1 MVALL
6 DFPKFPVS
14 FLVTLSP
21 NLIDFL
27 RDLTIEAIGAVV
39 LYIVLFYVLRTAFRQ
54 LDNDAA
60 LVSLNVSR
68 GPVLVIFIV
77 TSLVF
82 SLQDLDP
89 SNSDKWIETIKNIL
103 VASLYLVVTYWVSQ
117 LFTQVVVYYLKAYA
131 RKSEAAWD
139 DVLIPILER
148 TIPIIAYLIG
158 ISLFLDKI
166 GVNLTGIG
174 LAVGSITVVLGLS
187 VKEIL
192 GDFFGGLVL
201 LIDTPFQFGDVISV
215 NGSMAVIKSIGI
227 RVTKLYM
234 IDTHCEIYTPNSAL
248 GHKDIIN
255 LSRPTPHYAYS
266 LNIAVRVDADP
277 ETATR
282 ILREIVLGHPDTLG
296 DLDEKL
302 KQIDKYY
309 GWDQPTLPG
318 KLPKKEAGRLRLE
331 AEREVNRQMQKIEEE
346 FQDLVTK
353 IKGLER
359 GGLDTEEL
367 RVVLKEYVDVLNLV
381 GLRVVG
387 ERKGKRM
394 QYRLEEEQEAVL
406 KNTLIGLIRNW
417 YQIWLKDPDLVV
429 EDFNILPDEWE
440 QKLEILK
447 NKLNKLYQKMSNPQ
461 GDETRLDD
469 YAVKFVEWMHDNFKE
484 SKNVWKEP
492 KIRLMDIK
500 GSGMDFTVKF
510 YVDNIRLEHWERG
523 YRVNNEV
530 RREMIRRLRQAYIYN
545 V

>member
-6 DFPKFPVS
+6 DFSKIPEF

-21 NLIDFL
+21 NLVPFL
-27 RDLTIEAIGAVV
+27 VELTVEAIGAVV
-39 LYIVLFYVLRTAFRQ
+39 LYIILFYVLRSAFRQ

-68 GPVLVIFIV
+68 GPVLAIFILG
-77 TSLVF
+77 SLYF
-82 SLQDLDP
+82 SLGKLGDGEPIQLLEKIMIA
-89 SNSDKWIETIKNIL
+89 SLFL
-103 VASLYLVVTYWVSQ
+103 VATYWVSQ

-158 ISLFLDKI
+158 ISLFLQTL
-166 GVNLTGIG
+166 GVDLTGIG

-187 VKEIL
+187 IKEIL

-201 LIDTPFQFGDVISV
+201 LIDTPFQFGDVISL

-248 GHKDIIN
+248 GNKDIIN

-266 LNIAVRVDADP
+266 VNIAVRVDADP

-282 ILREIVLGHPDTLG
+282 ILKEIVLGHPDTLG

-302 KQIDKYY
+302 KHIDKYY
-309 GWDQPTLPG
+309 GWDHPAAPG
-318 KLPKKEAGRLRLE
+318 KLAKKEAGRLRLE
-331 AEREVNRQMQKIEEE
+331 AEREVNRQMEKIEEE
-346 FQDLVTK
+346 FQDLVMK
-353 IKGLER
+353 IKGLEK
-359 GGLDTEEL
+359 GGLDTDEL
-367 RVVLKEYVDVLNLV
+367 KVVIKEYIDVLNLV
-381 GLRVVG
+381 GLRVIA
-387 ERKGKRM
+387 ERKGKRVR
-394 QYRLEEEQEAVL
+394 YRLEEEQEPAL

-417 YQIWLKDPDLVV
+417 YQIWLKDPDMVL
-429 EDFNILPDEWE
+429 EDYSILPDEWE
-440 QKLEILK
+440 QKIEVIK
-447 NKLNKLYQKMSNPQ
+447 NKLSKLYQKMSNPQ

-469 YAVKFVEWMHDNFKE
+469 YAIKFVEWMHDNFKE

-492 KIRLMDIK
+492 KVRLMDIK

-545 V
+545 A